1 MLLIYIFRLIR
12 KKNESYE
19 SGIIPFS
26 SDAITIL
33 QHPFP
38 RWYNLN
44 LQPLAF
50 QLPLILISYNHRL
63 L

>member
-26 SDAITIL
+26 SDAKSQSSPSSRDIKNEERPK
-33 QHPFP
+33 H
-38 RWYNLN
+38 
-44 LQPLAF
+44 
-50 QLPLILISYNHRL
+50 
-63 L
+63 

>member
-33 QHPFP
+33 QDPFP
-38 RWYNLN
+38 HWHNFN

-50 QLPLILISYNHRL
+50 PPSSS
-63 L
+63 